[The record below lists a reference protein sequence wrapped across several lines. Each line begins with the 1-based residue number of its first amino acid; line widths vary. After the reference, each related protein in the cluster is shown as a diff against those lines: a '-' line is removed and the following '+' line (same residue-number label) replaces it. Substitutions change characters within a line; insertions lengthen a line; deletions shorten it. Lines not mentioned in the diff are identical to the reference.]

1 MQIND
6 MCLLTCFFCLHEQLN
21 LRQIMTRIL
30 SDLPCNESEIQLLYH
45 SLQFWLA
52 AVLMDLYSVTVTE
65 TIF

>member
-1 MQIND
+1 MTCV
-6 MCLLTCFFCLHEQLN
+6 CLHVFFCLHEQLN